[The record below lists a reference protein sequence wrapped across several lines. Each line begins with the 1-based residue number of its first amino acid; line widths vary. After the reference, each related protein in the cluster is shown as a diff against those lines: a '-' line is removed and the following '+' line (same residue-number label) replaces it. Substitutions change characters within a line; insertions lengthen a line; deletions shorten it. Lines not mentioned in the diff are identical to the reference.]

1 LKLEKTMKTDSP
13 SIARRPVISSLG
25 LICAAQ
31 FVLQL
36 DFSIVNVALP
46 TIQRELGF
54 AASSLQWVVT
64 GYALTFGSLLLLG
77 GRAGDLLGRRRLL
90 ILGLTLFGLASL
102 TCGLAISPLM
112 LILSRFVQGVG
123 AAFVSPS
130 ALSLLTTTNAEGAAR
145 NRALSVFQACT
156 AAGASTGVIAGG
168 VLTQYLGWR
177 AVFLVNLPIIAVL
190 LLLIPRVLPDD
201 TSTATSQ
208 RIDVPGA
215 ILVTASAAAL
225 IYALSTGQQQ
235 GFASLGTVLALS
247 AAVLLAVVFVL
258 VERTTAAPMVPFS
271 YFSEPSHR
279 AAVGAIVLMGA
290 VIAAYVYFISLYLQR
305 VLATSVVLTGL
316 ALLPSTAAIVLLS
329 TLATRRLL
337 DRLGV
342 KRMLLLGLT
351 SMGLGQV
358 WLSFLTR
365 GGSYLLNVLPGLL
378 LTSVGIALTLP
389 AASIG
394 ATTGV
399 DRGEQG
405 LAGGL
410 LTTGLQVG
418 SAVGLALLAT
428 LAAAHTAQ
436 TGSLAAGYGFS
447 YLVATGIV
455 LLAMVLVATQ
465 LNHQA
470 CQTELARQRQ
480 ELAPT
485 TAETLLRK
493 H

>member
-1 LKLEKTMKTDSP
+1 MKTDSQA
-13 SIARRPVISSLG
+13 IARPPAISALG

-46 TIQRELGF
+46 TIQRDLGF
-54 AASSLQWVVT
+54 APADLQWVVT

-77 GRAGDLLGRRRLL
+77 GRTGDLLGRRRLL
-90 ILGLTLFGLASL
+90 VLGLVLFGLASL

-112 LILSRFVQGVG
+112 LTLTRFVQGAGG
-123 AAFVSPS
+123 ALVSPS
-130 ALSLLTTTNAEGAAR
+130 ALSLLTTSNAEGAAR
-145 NRALSVFQACT
+145 NRALSVWQAST

-177 AVFLVNLPIIAVL
+177 AIFLANLPIIAVL
-190 LLLIPRVLPDD
+190 LLLIPLVLPND
-201 TSTATSQ
+201 TSAGRQ

-215 ILVTASAAAL
+215 VLVTASAAAL
-225 IYALSTGQQQ
+225 IYGLSRGQQQ
-235 GFASLGTVLALS
+235 GFGSLGTVLALV

-271 YFSEPSHR
+271 YFSSATHR
-279 AAVGAIVLMGA
+279 ASVGAMVLMGA
-290 VIAAYVYFISLYLQR
+290 VIAAFVYFISLYLQR
-305 VLATSVVLTGL
+305 VLGASALFTGL
-316 ALLPSTAAIVLLS
+316 ALLPSTVTIVLMS
-329 TLATRRLL
+329 TFATRRLL

-351 SMGLGQV
+351 SMGVGQLV
-358 WLSFLTR
+358 FSFMR
-365 GGSYLLNVLPGLL
+365 SGGSYPLNVLPGLL
-378 LTSVGIALTLP
+378 LTSLGIALALP

-399 DRGEQG
+399 DRSEQG

-410 LTTGLQVG
+410 LTTGLQIG
-418 SAVGLALLAT
+418 SAIGLALLAT
-428 LAAAHTAQ
+428 LAAARTVQ

-447 YLVATGIV
+447 YLVATWIV
-455 LLAMVLVATQ
+455 LIAMVLVATQ
-465 LNHQA
+465 LNHRA
-470 CQTELARQRQ
+470 CQTELTRQRQ
-480 ELAPT
+480 EAALGRAS
-485 TAETLLRK
+485 TLLQK
-493 H
+493 E

>member
-1 LKLEKTMKTDSP
+1 MKTDSP
-13 SIARRPVISSLG
+13 SIAHRPVISALG
-25 LICAAQ
+25 VICAAQ
-31 FVLQL
+31 FVLQV

-54 AASSLQWVVT
+54 APADLQWVVT

-77 GRAGDLLGRRRLL
+77 GRLGDLMGRRRLL
-90 ILGLTLFGLASL
+90 VLCLVFFGLASL
-102 TCGLAISPLM
+102 SCGLALSPLM
-112 LILSRFVQGVG
+112 LTLSRLVQGAG
-123 AAFVSPS
+123 GAFVSPS
-130 ALSLLTTTNAEGAAR
+130 ALSLLTTSNAEGAAR
-145 NRALSVFQACT
+145 NRALSIWQAST

-168 VLTQYLGWR
+168 VLTQFLGWR

-201 TSTATSQ
+201 TSSARQ

-215 ILVTASAAAL
+215 ALVTASAAAL
-225 IYALSTGQQQ
+225 IYGLSSGQQQ
-235 GFASLGTVLALS
+235 GFASPETVLALV

-271 YFSEPSHR
+271 YFSSPTHR
-279 AAVGAIVLMGA
+279 AAVGAMVLMGA
-290 VIAAYVYFISLYLQR
+290 VIAAYVYFISLYLQQ
-305 VLATSVVLTGL
+305 VLGVSAVQTGL
-316 ALLPSTAAIVLLS
+316 ALLPATA
-329 TLATRRLL
+329 T
-337 DRLGV
+337 
-342 KRMLLLGLT
+342 
-351 SMGLGQV
+351 
-358 WLSFLTR
+358 
-365 GGSYLLNVLPGLL
+365 
-378 LTSVGIALTLP
+378 IALALP

-428 LAAAHTAQ
+428 LAAAHTEQ

-455 LLAMVLVATQ
+455 LLAMALVATQ

-470 CQTELARQRQ
+470 CQAELARRRREAAQTRPD
-480 ELAPT
+480 A
-485 TAETLLRK
+485 LLPQG
-493 H
+493 

>member
-1 LKLEKTMKTDSP
+1 MKTDSQ

-46 TIQRELGF
+46 TIQHELGF
-54 AASSLQWVVT
+54 TPADLQWVVT

-90 ILGLTLFGLASL
+90 MLGLLLFGLASL

-112 LILSRFVQGVG
+112 LTLSRFVQGAG
-123 AAFVSPS
+123 GAFVSPS

-145 NRALSVFQACT
+145 NRALSLWQAST

-177 AVFLVNLPIIAVL
+177 AIFLVNLPIIAVL

-201 TSTATSQ
+201 TSTTRQ
-208 RIDVPGA
+208 RIDVLGA
-215 ILVTASAAAL
+215 ALVTASAAAL
-225 IYALSTGQQQ
+225 IYGLSNGQQQ
-235 GFASLGTVLALS
+235 GFGSLATVLTLV

-258 VERTTAAPMVPFS
+258 VERTTATPMVPFS
-271 YFSEPSHR
+271 YFSKPSHR
-279 AAVGAIVLMGA
+279 AAVGAMVLMGA
-290 VIAAYVYFISLYLQR
+290 VLAAYVYFTSLYLQR
-305 VLATSVVLTGL
+305 VLGVSAVLTGL
-316 ALLPSTAAIVLLS
+316 ALLPSTATIVLIS

-342 KRMLLLGLT
+342 KRMLLLG
-351 SMGLGQV
+351 QV
-358 WLSFLTR
+358 VFSFLTA
-365 GGSYLLNVLPGLL
+365 GGSYLVNVLPGLL
-378 LTSVGIALTLP
+378 LTSVGIALALP
-389 AASIG
+389 SASVG

-418 SAVGLALLAT
+418 AAVGLALLAT
-428 LAAAHTAQ
+428 LAAVHTEQ

-455 LLAMVLVATQ
+455 LIAIVLVATQ

-470 CQTELARQRQ
+470 CQTELTRQRQ
-480 ELAPT
+480 EAIPSR
-485 TAETLLRK
+485 ASALLQK
-493 H
+493 D

>member
-1 LKLEKTMKTDSP
+1 MKTAAQA
-13 SIARRPVISSLG
+13 IARRPVISVLG

-54 AASSLQWVVT
+54 APADLQWVVT

-90 ILGLTLFGLASL
+90 VLGLLLFGLASL

-112 LILSRFVQGVG
+112 LILSRFVQGAG

-145 NRALSVFQACT
+145 NRALSLWQAST

-177 AVFLVNLPIIAVL
+177 AIFLVNLPIIAVL
-190 LLLIPRVLPDD
+190 LLLIPRVLSDD
-201 TSTATSQ
+201 TSTARQ

-215 ILVTASAAAL
+215 ALVTASAVAL
-225 IYALSTGQQQ
+225 IFGLSNGQQQ
-235 GFASLGTVLALS
+235 GFGSPGTVLALV

-279 AAVGAIVLMGA
+279 AAVGAMVLMGA
-290 VIAAYVYFISLYLQR
+290 VLAAYVYFTSLYLQR
-305 VLATSVVLTGL
+305 VLGVSALLTGL
-316 ALLPSTAAIVLLS
+316 ALLPSTVTIVLMS
-329 TLATRRLL
+329 TFATRRLL

-351 SMGLGQV
+351 AMGLGLLV
-358 WLSFLTR
+358 LSFVTA
-365 GGSYLLNVLPGLL
+365 GGSYLVNVLPGVLL
-378 LTSVGIALTLP
+378 SALGLSVALP
-389 AASIG
+389 AASVG

-399 DRGEQG
+399 DRSEQG

-410 LTTGLQVG
+410 LTTGQQIG
-418 SAVGLALLAT
+418 AAVGLALLAT
-428 LAAAHTAQ
+428 LAAARTAQ
-436 TGSLAAGYGFS
+436 TGSLAAGYDFS
-447 YLVATGIV
+447 FLVAIGLV
-455 LLAMVLVATQ
+455 LIAMVLVATQ

-470 CQTELARQRQ
+470 CQAELARQRQ
-480 ELAPT
+480 EAVQTRADAPLPQ
-485 TAETLLRK
+485 ELK
-493 H
+493 KQ